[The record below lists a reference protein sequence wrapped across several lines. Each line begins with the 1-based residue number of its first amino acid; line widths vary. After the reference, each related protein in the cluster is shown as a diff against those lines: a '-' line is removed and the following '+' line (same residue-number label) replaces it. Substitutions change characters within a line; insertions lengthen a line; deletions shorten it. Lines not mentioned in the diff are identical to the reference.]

1 MVPNGPRGPA
11 TAIARSS
18 ISGEIKAL
26 LLSTVAALALGA
38 IALVVALTTASGAIL
53 LDAAFNLCF
62 FATALFTLR
71 VARLLKRPDDQDYPF
86 GYLHFEPLIN
96 MVKGLL
102 ILGVGV
108 FGLLD
113 SAVAIYRGGTPVSAG
128 IALIYAIYATAH
140 CAVILW
146 MLRRAQRQVQSP
158 LVKGDVDN
166 WTVNLAISL
175 GMVVAFC
182 LALLLQRWEME
193 GVAKLVDPILVSLVV
208 LLTIVVPIR
217 MCWHAMG
224 ALLKRAPDAKVVS
237 GIEALVRHA
246 LGDLPVRGLFTR
258 VVQPGRTIYAL
269 VHVLLGEGQANMDVR
284 RMDELRRAAVAAVLE
299 QHAPIILDIVF
310 TAVDEFAAPTT
321 GFNISQR
328 NAVAA

>member
-1 MVPNGPRGPA
+1 M
-11 TAIARSS
+11 T
-18 ISGEIKAL
+18 GEVKAL
-26 LLSTVAALALGA
+26 LLSTIAALALGI
-38 IALVVALTTASGAIL
+38 IALIVALTTASGAIL

-62 FATALFTLR
+62 FGTALFTLR

-128 IALIYAIYATAH
+128 IALIYAIYAIAH

-158 LVKGDVDN
+158 LVQGDVDN
-166 WTVNLAISL
+166 WTVNLAISI

-182 LALLLQRWEME
+182 LALLLQGWEME
-193 GVAKLVDPILVSLVV
+193 GAAKLVDPILVSLVV
-208 LLTIVVPIR
+208 LLTLVVPIR
-217 MCWHAMG
+217 MCSQAML

-237 GIEALVRHA
+237 GIDTLVRHA

-269 VHVLLGEGQANMDVR
+269 VHVLLGEGQEHMDVR
-284 RMDELRRAAVAAVLE
+284 RMDALRRAAVAAAVE
-299 QHAPIILDIVF
+299 QQTPIILDIVF
-310 TAVDEFAAPTT
+310 TAVEEFAVPTT
-321 GFNISQR
+321 GFNMSQR
-328 NAVAA
+328 NAATA

>member
-1 MVPNGPRGPA
+1 MN
-11 TAIARSS
+11 
-18 ISGEIKAL
+18 GEIRAL

-38 IALVVALTTASGAIL
+38 IALIVALATESGAIL

-71 VARLLKRPDDQDYPF
+71 VARLLKRPDDHDYPF

-108 FGLLD
+108 FALVD
-113 SAVAIYRGGTPVSAG
+113 AAIAMYRGGTAVSAG
-128 IALIYAIYATAH
+128 IALIYATYATAH

-146 MLRRAQRQVQSP
+146 ILRRAERQVPSP
-158 LVKGDVDN
+158 LIRGDVDN
-166 WTVNLAISL
+166 WTVNLAISI

-182 LALLLQRWEME
+182 LALLLQQWEMQ
-193 GVAKLVDPILVSLVV
+193 GAAKLVDPILVSLVV

-217 MCWHAMG
+217 MCWHAML
-224 ALLKRAPDAKVVS
+224 ALLKRAPDAKVVA
-237 GIEALVRHA
+237 GIEALVKQG

-258 VVQPGRTIYAL
+258 VVQPGRTLYAL
-269 VHVLLGEGQANMDVR
+269 VHVLLGEEQADMDVR
-284 RMDELRRAAVAAVLE
+284 RMDELRRAAVAAVVE

-310 TAVDEFAAPTT
+310 TAIDEFAVPTT
-321 GFNISQR
+321 GFNPSHR
-328 NAVAA
+328 NALAA